1 MLYLVKALGGKTM
14 KKRKDSR
21 IVLSILMVGVLLFS
35 MFTITGCGK
44 KTIVG
49 VWVAESDGEKIYF
62 NEDGACD
69 NIPYSSHY
77 LKYKVFGDGNIV
89 FYDEWNQKKHVDLAD
104 SIDEAKEESSTY
116 YLDGDLLVIDGDTY
130 NRE

>member
-1 MLYLVKALGGKTM
+1 MYKEKKKGKV
-14 KKRKDSR
+14 
-21 IVLSILMVGVLLFS
+21 IVSILMVCILFLT
-35 MFTITGCGK
+35 MFTVAGCGK

-89 FYDEWNQKKHVDLAD
+89 FYDEWNQKKHVNLAD

-130 NRE
+130 NREW